1 MALDQLETNAPIAQR
16 IERLTPIQKVVGSIP
31 TRRAKGENMQIES
44 ILYYS
49 NILNKDIRIN
59 IYGTNGQPILA
70 FPTQEAKADNYE
82 NFGLINEIADYID
95 NEQIQV
101 FVVDTIDE
109 ESWSSKGE
117 KSWASARQEQYFNFI
132 TNELVYYIKE
142 KAPCKKL
149 PITFGCSLGANHAT
163 ICFLRRPDLF
173 DGMLALSGV
182 FNSRY
187 FYGDYMDDN
196 LYNNSPEIF
205 MANMANDHP
214 YINLY
219 RQKKIIF
226 CIGQGAFE
234 DAGLPTY
241 KYMEYL
247 FHQKDIDA
255 WFDYW
260 GSDVAHDW
268 NWWFKQVRYF
278 LPYLLG

>member
-1 MALDQLETNAPIAQR
+1 MDQQVADAPIAQR
-16 IERLTPIQKVVGSIP
+16 IERLTPIQKAVGSIP

-59 IYGTNGQPILA
+59 IYGTNGQAILA
-70 FPTQEAKADNYE
+70 FPTQDSKANNYE
-82 NFGLINEIADYID
+82 NFGLINEIADYIN
-95 NEQIQV
+95 NEQVQV
-101 FVVDTIDE
+101 FVIDSIDE

-132 TNELVYYIKE
+132 TNELIYYIKE

-149 PITFGCSLGANHAT
+149 PITFGCSMGANHAT

-196 LYNNSPEIF
+196 LYNNSPESF
-205 MANMANDHP
+205 MTNMANDHP

-219 RQKKIIF
+219 NQKKIIF
-226 CIGQGAFE
+226 CIGQGAWE
-234 DAGLPTY
+234 QGLPSY

-247 FHQKDIDA
+247 FHQKGINA

-268 NWWFKQVRYF
+268 NWWLKQIRYF
-278 LPYLLG
+278 LPYLLS

>member
-1 MALDQLETNAPIAQR
+1 MAQPETNAPIAQR
-16 IERLTPIQKVVGSIP
+16 IERLTPIQKAVGSIP
-31 TRRAKGENMQIES
+31 TRRAKGDNMQIES

-49 NILNKDIRIN
+49 NILNKDIRVN

-70 FPTQEAKADNYE
+70 FPTQDSKANNYE
-82 NFGLINEIADYID
+82 SFGLINEIANYIN

-101 FVVDTIDE
+101 FVVDSIDE

-132 TNELVYYIKE
+132 TNELVFYIKE

-149 PITFGCSLGANHAT
+149 PITFGCSMGANHAT

-196 LYNNSPEIF
+196 LYNNSPESF
-205 MANMANDHP
+205 MTNMAYDHP
-214 YINLY
+214 YISLY
-219 RQKKIIF
+219 NQKKIIF
-226 CIGQGAFE
+226 CIGQGPWE
-234 DAGLPTY
+234 DVGLSTY

-247 FHQKDIDA
+247 FHQKNINA

-268 NWWFKQVRYF
+268 NWWFKQIRYF